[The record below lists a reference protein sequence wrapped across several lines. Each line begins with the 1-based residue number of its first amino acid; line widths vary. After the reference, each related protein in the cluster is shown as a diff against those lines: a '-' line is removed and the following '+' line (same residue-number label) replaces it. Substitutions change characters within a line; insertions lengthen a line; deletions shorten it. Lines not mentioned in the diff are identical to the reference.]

1 MSRGLRLK
9 AASVERTWCSA
20 TPGYFSFQI
29 VDSIMV
35 MMRKGTS
42 VFYLGLPCFL
52 PETLAPCKVV
62 LELPLNL

>member
-35 MMRKGTS
+35 MRKGTS

-52 PETLAPCKVV
+52 PETLAPCKLV
-62 LELPLNL
+62 LEFSLNL